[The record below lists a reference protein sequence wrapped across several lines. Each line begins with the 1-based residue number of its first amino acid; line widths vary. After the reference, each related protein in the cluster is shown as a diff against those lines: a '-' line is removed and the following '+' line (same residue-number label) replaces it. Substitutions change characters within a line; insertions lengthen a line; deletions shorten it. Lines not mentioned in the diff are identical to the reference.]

1 MREPPRNLRALAA
14 RLRNVATDLGVAEP
28 RLRRTV
34 AHTIVGQM
42 LPAGVVKGGASI
54 RLRTS
59 ELDSRLTRDLD
70 FSHRPGVATEDFED
84 ELADNLERGWHHVT
98 GRLVTKRKA
107 QPDGVPTEYVMQPYE
122 IKLSFHGDAWTTVVF
137 EVGHPEIDSTDAPEY
152 RLAED
157 IAAIF
162 ADLGLPEPAP
172 IAVMAA
178 AHQAAQKIHACTGP
192 SALQRAHDLVD
203 LQLLDRADPL
213 DPAEVV
219 EAGAR
224 LFAYRRQQAWPPT
237 VVAHDTWPDLYA
249 AAASELA
256 TDILPLDD
264 AVSWLNEVI
273 GLGDARSDEA

>member
-1 MREPPRNLRALAA
+1 MREPPRNQQALAA
-14 RLRNVATDLGVAEP
+14 RLRNLADDLGIAEP

-54 RLRTS
+54 RFRTN
-59 ELDSRLTRDLD
+59 EHDTRLTRDLD
-70 FSHRPGVATEDFED
+70 FSPRPGKTTEDFED

-107 QPDGVPTEYVMQPYE
+107 QPEGVPTEYVMQPYE
-122 IKLSFHGDAWTTVVF
+122 IKLSFHGAAWTTVVF
-137 EVGHPEIDSTDAPEY
+137 EVGHPEIDSTDTPEH

-157 IAAIF
+157 IGSIF
-162 ADLGLPEPAP
+162 ADLGLPVPEP

-192 SALQRAHDLVD
+192 TASQRAHDLVD
-203 LQLLDRADPL
+203 LQILDRADPL
-213 DPAEVV
+213 DPAEVAQ
-219 EAGAR
+219 AGAR
-224 LFAYRRQQAWPPT
+224 LFTYRQQQPWPPT

-249 AAASELA
+249 AATSELA
-256 TDILPLDD
+256 TELLPLDA
-264 AVSWLNEVI
+264 AVVWLNELI
-273 GLGDARSDEA
+273 RPAGDG

>member
-1 MREPPRNLRALAA
+1 MREPPQSQQALAA
-14 RLRNVATDLGVAEP
+14 RLRNLADDLGIAEP

-54 RLRTS
+54 RLRTN
-59 ELDSRLTRDLD
+59 EHDARLTRDLD
-70 FSHRPGVATEDFED
+70 FSPRPGVATENFED

-107 QPDGVPTEYVMQPYE
+107 RPEGVPTEYVMQPYE
-122 IKLSFHGDAWTTVVF
+122 IKLSFHGTAWTTVVF
-137 EVGHPEIDSTDAPEY
+137 EVGHPEIDSTDTPEH

-157 IAAIF
+157 ITRIF
-162 ADLGLPEPAP
+162 SDLGLPVPEP

-192 SALQRAHDLVD
+192 TASQRAHDLVD
-203 LQLLDRADPL
+203 LQILDRADPL
-213 DPAEVV
+213 DPTEVA

-224 LFAYRRQQAWPPT
+224 LFDYRQQQPWPPT

-249 AAASELA
+249 AATSELA
-256 TDILPLDD
+256 TGVLPLDE
-264 AVSWLNEVI
+264 AVAWLNELI
-273 GLGDARSDEA
+273 SRS

>member
-1 MREPPRNLRALAA
+1 MREPPRNQQALAA
-14 RLRNVATDLGVAEP
+14 RLRNLADDLGIAEP

-54 RLRTS
+54 RLRTN
-59 ELDSRLTRDLD
+59 EHDARLTRDLD
-70 FSHRPGVATEDFED
+70 FSPRPGTTTEDFED
-84 ELADNLERGWHHVT
+84 ELADNLERGWHHIT

-107 QPDGVPTEYVMQPYE
+107 QPEGVPTEYVMQPYE
-122 IKLSFHGDAWTTVVF
+122 IKLSFHGTAWTTVVF
-137 EVGHPEIDSTDAPEY
+137 EVGHPEIDSTDTPEH

-157 IAAIF
+157 ITRIF
-162 ADLGLPEPAP
+162 ADLGLPTPEP

-192 SALQRAHDLVD
+192 TASQRAHDLVD
-203 LQLLDRADPL
+203 LQILDRSDPL
-213 DPAEVV
+213 DAAELA

-237 VVAHDTWPDLYA
+237 VVVHDTWSDLYA
-249 AAASELA
+249 AATSELA
-256 TDILPLDD
+256 TSVLSLDD
-264 AVSWLNEVI
+264 AVAWLNEI
-273 GLGDARSDEA
+273 IACGGQP

>member
-1 MREPPRNLRALAA
+1 MREPPANQRALAA
-14 RLRNVATDLGVAEP
+14 RLRNLAGALGIAEP

-34 AHTIVGQM
+34 AHTIVGQL

-59 ELDSRLTRDLD
+59 ELDARLTRDLD
-70 FSHRPGVATEDFED
+70 FSYRPGVATEDFED

-122 IKLSFHGDAWTTVVF
+122 IKLNFHGDAWTTVVF
-137 EVGHPEIDSTDAPEY
+137 EVGHPEIDSTDTPEH

-157 IAAIF
+157 ITRIF
-162 ADLGLPEPAP
+162 AGIGLPAPEP

-192 SALQRAHDLVD
+192 TASQRAHDLVD
-203 LQLLDRADPL
+203 LQLLDRADRL
-213 DPAEVV
+213 EPAEVAD
-219 EAGAR
+219 AGAR
-224 LFAYRRQQAWPPT
+224 LFAYRRQQPWPPT
-237 VVAHDTWPDLYA
+237 VVVHDTWPDLYA
-249 AAASELA
+249 AATNELA
-256 TDILPLDD
+256 TGVLPLDD
-264 AVSWLNEVI
+264 AAAWLNDLI
-273 GLGDARSDEA
+273 RRSGEP

>member
-1 MREPPRNLRALAA
+1 MREPPPNQRALAT
-14 RLRNVATDLGVAEP
+14 RLRNLANDLDIAEP

-59 ELDSRLTRDLD
+59 EHDARLTQDLD
-70 FSHRPGVATEDFED
+70 FSPRPGIATEDFED

-107 QPDGVPTEYVMQPYE
+107 RPDDVPTEYVMQPYE
-122 IKLSFHGDAWTTVVF
+122 IKLSFHGTAWTTVVF
-137 EVGHPEIDSTDAPEY
+137 EVGHPEIDSTDTPEH

-157 IAAIF
+157 ITRIF
-162 ADLGLPEPAP
+162 ADIGLPAPEP

-192 SALQRAHDLVD
+192 TASQRAHDLVD
-203 LQLLDRADPL
+203 LQILDRADPL
-213 DPAEVV
+213 DPADVG

-249 AAASELA
+249 AATSELA
-256 TDILPLDD
+256 TGVLPLDD
-264 AVSWLNEVI
+264 AVVWLNELI
-273 GLGDARSDEA
+273 RRSGEP